1 MALNNI
7 SSTIEQIK
15 TRLEFLLKND
25 STKQLDVRN
34 YFLFFLKLFYEFLFN
49 QNLNQNAEIQFEW
62 DNQLNSFRV
71 NIFYINKPKR
81 IVVQNEIQNLNQST
95 KIYLEQLTNLVHNSS
110 DKV

>member
-1 MALNNI
+1 MMFLFNLIFIKKKRIVEKKFSNMALNNI

-49 QNLNQNAEIQFEW
+49 
-62 DNQLNSFRV
+62 
-71 NIFYINKPKR
+71 
-81 IVVQNEIQNLNQST
+81 
-95 KIYLEQLTNLVHNSS
+95 
-110 DKV
+110 